1 MILRTPDPQGIGFA
15 VVFPLVFLA
24 GTFVPAVGMQT
35 AVRTIAEYNPL
46 SAIVTAMR
54 QVTHGTAS
62 TGSWPLEH
70 PVPATIAGVLS
81 QPKPWSVVV
90 IDAKAG
96 GSRELARALARRHRC
111 RLDVVDPE
119 AADIRRV

>member
-1 MILRTPDPQGIGFA
+1 MIRRTSDPQGIGVA

-24 GTFVPAVGMQT
+24 GIFVPAVGMQT
-35 AVRTIAEYNPL
+35 VVRTIAEYNPL

-70 PVPATIAGVLS
+70 PVPATIAYCT
-81 QPKPWSVVV
+81 V
-90 IDAKAG
+90 IIAVCL
-96 GSRELARALARRHRC
+96 RLAVPGLRQ
-111 RLDVVDPE
+111 
-119 AADIRRV
+119 AA